1 LIEDAKWELAI
12 LATVHGFYQ
21 KLLRDHFDGDIPIP
35 AGLDTDSLALP
46 NDESSESLTRM
57 RRWLCLLDMAITPAM
72 VRCALSADTD
82 PEMAEGLLRYYARK
96 NSPELDRDKADLVAT
111 FLYRN
116 PRVPGQWERRGYALD
131 GILPIPPF
139 EIALA
144 EILADGEA
152 APLAAEDLHRLA
164 ELDLLRAKVETVR
177 DFGALLDSGALQK
190 VRDIKRSF
198 GPAFFH
204 PGILA
209 YIGPFNTAFG
219 KRFDTLFRATA
230 AEIRDYAKSV
240 EERGGSI
247 VGQVDGVDVTV
258 DLVLGMDEMDILR
271 TDYSTSL
278 ERFARVAQ
286 LKKSMHAQ
294 PKMRAAAAAATQ
306 SKPFVHGRVQK
317 ANVTP
322 KPTPPRVV
330 IPANADPKQITLEET
345 KLRTVEESIRA
356 FVRAAS
362 PKLREIVPMRFF
374 NLLLT
379 SAEADAYCA
388 DYLEE
393 DSFRAENARILV
405 RVVAI
410 VARIST
416 ELEELKR
423 ARLSGQ
429 CQSQA
434 NSLVVLLAAAKTA
447 RENAELITETAVQRG
462 LTEKVI
468 TMNASIQKLR
478 ERVEI
483 AEKTLSE
490 LARVLQ

>member
-1 LIEDAKWELAI
+1 MIEDPKWELAI

-21 KLLRDHFDGDIPIP
+21 KLLFDHFEGDIPIP
-35 AGLDTDSLALP
+35 SGLDTDSLSSP
-46 NDESSESLTRM
+46 DDDSSESLARM
-57 RRWLCLLDMAITPAM
+57 RRWLRLLDMAISPAM

-96 NSPELDRDKADLVAT
+96 TSPECDRDKADLVAT

-152 APLAAEDLHRLA
+152 SPLSAEDLQRLA
-164 ELDLLRAKVETVR
+164 ELDLLRAKIETVR
-177 DFGALLDSGALQK
+177 DFGMLLDSGVMQK
-190 VRDIKRSF
+190 VREVKRLLGPSF
-198 GPAFFH
+198 YH

-209 YIGPFNTAFG
+209 YLGPFNTAFG
-219 KRFDTLFRATA
+219 KRFDKLFRATT
-230 AEIRDYAKSV
+230 AEIRDFAKSV
-240 EERGGSI
+240 EQRGGSI
-247 VGQVDGVDVTV
+247 VGQVEGADITV
-258 DLVLGMDEMDILR
+258 DLVLGMDDVDILK
-271 TDYSTSL
+271 TDYASSL
-278 ERFARVAQ
+278 ERFRRVAE
-286 LKKSMHAQ
+286 LRKSMHSQ
-294 PKMRAAAAAATQ
+294 PKRLAAAAAAGVK
-306 SKPFVHGRVQK
+306 SKGRPFVHGRV
-317 ANVTP
+317 P
-322 KPTPPRVV
+322 KPSPPATPRATM
-330 IPANADPKQITLEET
+330 PAHADPKQITLEET

-416 ELEELKR
+416 ETEELKR
-423 ARLSGQ
+423 TRNSGA
-429 CQSQA
+429 CQPHV
-434 NSLVVLLAAAKTA
+434 NSLMVLLAAAKTT
-447 RENAELITETAVQRG
+447 RENAELITQTALQRG

-478 ERVEI
+478 ERVEL
-483 AEKTLSE
+483 AEKGLSE
-490 LARVLQ
+490 FSVSAD